1 MRNKHLMRPH
11 SREAFGVRRIP
22 ALFISSLLLKLNSKV
37 PIGFAAVYITISL
50 LLFPGRAISNA
61 QTTNTQSTNV
71 VSRFDYSA
79 FRIIN
84 DRNIFNPRRSAR
96 NGSTE
101 RTTTR
106 RSTPRSDSFAL
117 VGTMSYAE
125 KGPLAFFDG
134 SSSDYRKVLK
144 QNDTIAGFKLT
155 EIEASHVKLASPTN
169 ELELRVGMQLSHDED
184 GTWHVAD
191 RAETVTPR
199 TVASSVAPRT
209 GTNRPSPV
217 IGRSNV
223 SSATNTLAGI
233 TPGTPPDSA
242 ELQEPTNVPEPAA
255 APAGSPD
262 DVLERLRQRAAAER
276 GENPP

>member
-1 MRNKHLMRPH
+1 MRNKGLITSNVMRLR
-11 SREAFGVRRIP
+11 SREALRVCSIL
-22 ALFISSLLLKLNSKV
+22 ALFIPHSKAPV
-37 PIGFAAVYITISL
+37 SFAAAYLTISL
-50 LLFPGRAISNA
+50 LLFPGSAISNA
-61 QTTNTQSTNV
+61 QTTNTQSNNV
-71 VSRFDYSA
+71 SSRFDYSA

-96 NGSTE
+96 NATSE

-134 SSSDYRKVLK
+134 SSADYRKVLK

-155 EIEASHVKLASPTN
+155 GIEASHVKLTSPTN
-169 ELELRVGMQLSHDED
+169 EVELRVGMQLSHDED
-184 GTWHVAD
+184 GTWHVAE
-191 RAETVTPR
+191 RAENVTPR
-199 TVASSVAPRT
+199 TVSSSFAPRA

-217 IGRSNV
+217 VTRYGV
-223 SSATNTLAGI
+223 SSNTLAGI
-233 TPGTPPDSA
+233 TAGTPPDSA
-242 ELQEPTNVPEPAA
+242 EPQEPTNVPEPVA

-262 DVLERLRQRAAAER
+262 DVLERLRRRAAAER